1 MGHRE
6 DRVPCVA
13 GVGAVEGLCGPN
25 VVGWPPSGLG
35 SLSSTK
41 TFCQLVAPSRTANG
55 LFNTKEAAFGNC
67 EFLGALRQEG
77 LRVWLAKH
85 LSGHSSTTD
94 VKGFTRNV
102 VRGCPGPLGP
112 AQTLGFLETLFAWD
126 FLEAPNQ
133 TTSQCVMKSAGWI
146 SEDHLS

>member
-1 MGHRE
+1 MDHRE

-13 GVGAVEGLCGPN
+13 GVGIVKGLCGPN
-25 VVGWPPSGLG
+25 VAPPSGLG

-41 TFCQLVAPSRTANG
+41 KFCQLVAPSRTANG

-77 LRVWLAKH
+77 LRVWLAKN

-94 VKGFTRNV
+94 VKSFTRNV
-102 VRGCPGPLGP
+102 VRGCPRSLGP
-112 AQTLGFLETLFAWD
+112 AQTLGFLEAALCLGLSGSTKPD
-126 FLEAPNQ
+126 NITVCHE
-133 TTSQCVMKSAGWI
+133 I
-146 SEDHLS
+146 SWLD